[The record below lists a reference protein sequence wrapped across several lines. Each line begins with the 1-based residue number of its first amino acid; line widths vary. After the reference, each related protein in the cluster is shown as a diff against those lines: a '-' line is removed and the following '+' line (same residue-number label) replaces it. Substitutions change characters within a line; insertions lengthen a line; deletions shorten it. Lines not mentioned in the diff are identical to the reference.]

1 MEKIKV
7 LIITGKMDVG
17 GIENQM
23 MHLLRNA
30 DRDKFQIDFTSTIP
44 DGFYRDEIESL
55 GGSYIQ
61 IPHMGRHIFR
71 YCKALYHVM
80 KSGRYDIVHS
90 QELFHSGIV
99 LAVAKAA
106 GVRCRIAHAHNW
118 CDSDGISTK
127 RSPIRS
133 IYNIAMRYLINQTS
147 TSQIACST
155 WAGKFLYGEKT
166 LKKETYHLV
175 FNSVDTEKFLDN
187 YDRLEEGEFCE
198 DGWINILNVARITA
212 VKNQLFLVE
221 LAAEF
226 RRRKKKIR
234 IICAGNGDE
243 DYEMQVF
250 KLVKEKHLEE
260 YILFP
265 GVRKDIDILMRKSR
279 AFILPSKYEGMPLV
293 IIEAQASGLPCISAK
308 TYSPE
313 VDFGLG
319 QICWL
324 SLKDDISMWADAVEQ
339 AVNWKRPA
347 KASVEQAVRKKRF
360 DSKMFAETI
369 CDIYES
375 DYERKN

>member
-1 MEKIKV
+1 MGKIRV

-30 DRDKFQIDFTSTIP
+30 DKERFQIDFTSTIP
-44 DGFYRDEIESL
+44 NGFYRAEIESL
-55 GGSYIQ
+55 GGKYIQ
-61 IPHMGRHIFR
+61 IPHMGRHVIR

-80 KSGRYDIVHS
+80 KEGRYDIVHS

-99 LAVAKAA
+99 LSVAKAA

-118 CDSDGISTK
+118 CDSDGINTR
-127 RSPIRS
+127 RSLIRS
-133 IYNIAMRYLINQTS
+133 LYNTVMRCLINWTS

-155 WAGKFLYGEKT
+155 WAGRFLYGEKT
-166 LKKETYHLV
+166 LKKTTYHLV
-175 FNSVDTEKFLDN
+175 FNSVDTGKFLDH
-187 YDRLEEGEFCE
+187 YDRHEEGEFCE
-198 DGWINILNVARITA
+198 DGWSNILNVARITA
-212 VKNQLFLVE
+212 VKNQIFLVN
-221 LAAEF
+221 LADEF
-226 RRRKKKIR
+226 RKRKEKIR
-234 IICAGNGDE
+234 IICVGSGDE
-243 DYEMQVF
+243 DYEKQVH
-250 KLVKEKHLEE
+250 KLVKDKQLEE

-265 GVRKDIDILMRKSR
+265 GVRKDIDVLMRKAK

-293 IIEAQASGLPCISAK
+293 MIEAQAAGLPCISAN

-324 SLKDDISMWADAVEQ
+324 SLKKDISAWADAAER
-339 AVNWKRPA
+339 AINLKRPA
-347 KASVEQAVRKKRF
+347 KADVERAVSEKRF
-360 DSKMFAETI
+360 DSKMFAKTI
-369 CDIYES
+369 CDIYQN